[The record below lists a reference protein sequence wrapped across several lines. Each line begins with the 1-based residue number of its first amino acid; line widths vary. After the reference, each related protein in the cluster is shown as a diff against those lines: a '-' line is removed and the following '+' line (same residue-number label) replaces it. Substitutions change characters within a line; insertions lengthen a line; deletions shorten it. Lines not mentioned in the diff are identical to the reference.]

1 MADYTRNSRN
11 FENSRP
17 APRRV
22 TTTINPDDVRFLEMA
37 CSNLHDAKKYHR
49 IEPVTRTG
57 DYSQALSYEVYDPLW
72 MLARQWQM
80 GRFKGNDCGS
90 AVIVKVKAE
99 RTSIDTVEINRT
111 STPFSADRP
120 LEFDVEKRNVPL
132 TPYERI
138 ESAKHYLKMLQNSI
152 SDKAALKKMQES
164 LLESY
169 PLDDFTKCMDA
180 GVEDLEELK
189 LAEND
194 GLRKLWAVYGRR
206 MFDGVKAYEDFRRKS
221 SSALQSQYVS
231 WFEKKYNPLPD
242 GNDGAW
248 DEHKLGYDVNLYAG
262 NKLLAEDFGSGRLS
276 WYSFDKG
283 NSCKRTPETKYLSYL
298 PSPASFKAA
307 PNRRLWEFEDNK
319 VQFGNFAN
327 DDVSQLSSAVMMQY
341 ASMYGNDWLVVPL
354 ETSLG
359 TVMSVD
365 SIVVK
370 DTFGQYV
377 SIKRT
382 PESDEVAEGST
393 FVDRWSLYT
402 LAKENAYVE
411 GDFKTTSGLLFPPT
425 VLRAEESEP
434 LEEVQFLK
442 DEMTNMIWGVE
453 NTIPDQCGGTMDGR
467 SFSDKVL
474 TVVDEQKGEPASPEE
489 DSEYSYLIQNR
500 VPLNWIPFLP
510 QRMKGEHREIIF
522 RRGRMP
528 IWYNGKY
535 CSARPSTDLLSVKKS
550 ADGKVIPKYIY
561 EEQVNGNG
569 VKVVKTAQRTRWVM
583 GKTYNWQ
590 GYAKKISGYQA
601 NSGLM
606 FDELLEVVKKEN
618 ERNSKE
624 E

>member
-1 MADYTRNSRN
+1 MADNTQNIRN

-17 APRRV
+17 ARKV
-22 TTTINPDDVRFLEMA
+22 STTINPDDVQFLQMA
-37 CSNLHDAKKYHR
+37 QAHLSEPKKYHR
-49 IEPVTRTG
+49 IEPVTRTS

-72 MLARQWQM
+72 MLSRQWQM

-99 RTSIDTVEINRT
+99 RTSIDHVEINEE

-132 TPYERI
+132 TPYVRI
-138 ESAKHYLKMLQNSI
+138 ESAKHYLRMLQNSS
-152 SDKAALKKMQES
+152 SDKAALKKLQDS
-164 LLESY
+164 LLQSY
-169 PLDDFTKCMDA
+169 PLDDFTKCVDA
-180 GVEDLEELK
+180 DVEDLEELK
-189 LAEND
+189 LTENE

-206 MFDGVKAYEDFRRKS
+206 MFDGVKAYEDFRRRS
-221 SSALQSQYVS
+221 TSALQRQYVS
-231 WFEKKYNPLPD
+231 WFEKKYNPLPA
-242 GNDGAW
+242 GSEGAW
-248 DEHKLGYDVNLYAG
+248 NGHKLGYDVNLYAG
-262 NKLLAEDFGSGRLS
+262 NRLSAEDYGSGRLS

-283 NSCKRTPETKYLSYL
+283 PECGKKNTETKYLSYL
-298 PSPASFKAA
+298 PAPASFKAA

-359 TVMSVD
+359 TIMSVD

-382 PESDEVAEGST
+382 PESDTENGEST

-402 LAKENAYVE
+402 IAKEDAYVK
-411 GDFKTTSGLLFPPT
+411 GDFTTDPGLLFPPT
-425 VLRAEESEP
+425 VLRSEESAP

-453 NTIPDQCGGTMDGR
+453 NTIPDQCGGTLDGR

-474 TVVDEQKGEPASPEE
+474 TVVDDQKGEPTSPEE
-489 DSEYSYLIQNR
+489 DAEYSYLIQNR

-550 ADGKVIPKYIY
+550 ADGKVVPKYIY

-583 GKTYNWQ
+583 GQSYSWQ
-590 GYAKKISGYQA
+590 GYAKKISGYQT

-606 FDELLEVVKKEN
+606 FDELLEIVRKEN